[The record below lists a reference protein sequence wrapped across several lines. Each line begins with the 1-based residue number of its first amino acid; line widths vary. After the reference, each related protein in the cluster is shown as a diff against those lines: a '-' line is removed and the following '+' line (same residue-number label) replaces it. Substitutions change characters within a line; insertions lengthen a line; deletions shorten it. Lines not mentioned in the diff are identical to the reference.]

1 MDNEDYLNQS
11 AIRKAAKKES
21 HPLPDW
27 LEVGQYVFSTEH
39 QQNVKVLGFLGHIVN
54 CLVLGEPTHI
64 EIDKLSPSTIEV
76 KEFDVSKI
84 SHLTYASVATEWQT
98 EIKDIQIFPG
108 YDANC
113 SPIPKNLHPSLKQAL
128 LQTGINE
135 FYSHQ
140 IQAWNELN
148 NEHSICITT
157 PTASGKSNSFIPF
170 AFHQALTKQRTSLFI
185 YPLKALASDQFSKL
199 EKLNQALPSH
209 EQLFIAK
216 CTGDVPLETRKGYFK
231 GVKSPD
237 IIVISPDV
245 LHHLLYHANKSQLI
259 LLKDFL
265 SRLNLIVCDESHT
278 YISSF
283 GIHFANLL
291 RRLRLAAQNCGAKTD
306 ISRGGSGSA
315 PVSSSSEVSSEPARA
330 PSTGNLIEEINWVIS
345 TATISNPLELASQL
359 TGLEPNEI
367 TLINESGA
375 RSYEKTLLVFNP
387 QNSPNFTCTNLI
399 SSLLNF
405 DLKGLVFVKARHTS
419 KHIFSLLSYH
429 HGGYISSVDLFYGSL
444 RSEQRKERLEK
455 LSTGETKILITTN
468 CLEAGIDLP
477 ELDFV
482 VLRGFSSLNSF
493 WQRGGRCGRKSPGL
507 IIFIPN
513 SNNHIDYYYATQ
525 PQRLLSPVEKVKIQ
539 PNYPSILSRH
549 LLCAAAEGGMTC
561 EEVPQYFGDKS
572 DLITAELLK
581 QKQLRWSNRQRLCQK
596 GYPHKDV
603 SLRGIQDET
612 ISLIDVKTSRKI
624 EEMSLYLA
632 HKECHTGAIY
642 LIAEE
647 GKTHVWR
654 CQKLDLK
661 QKKALVQ
668 LEESSDKRTK
678 PDIQLVVEPSYKL
691 EEPKIV
697 NTTIPNGNLR
707 LIFYWGKVKR
717 QVIGF
722 KEVQLVYA
730 PTRIN
735 RNCSH
740 YHVPKAPQE
749 TRCPGCGWTLKQR
762 LNTQEI
768 EEFEFEQPLET
779 TIEVPMFRIEVNETL
794 AAAITNKA
802 QAIKKALLKTYKD
815 PDDIPHQLSP
825 TFTSEPVHLAL
836 HSLCHL
842 LTKTVPLLFLASHQD
857 LSSYTEQ
864 RPANIGTSHRTIAYI
879 FDSVHEGCGT
889 TEALVNDWESCV
901 EKALD
906 LATNCDC
913 GDNGCPRCLTEIG
926 CPESNDGLSKLL
938 GLWLLEQIG
947 NPLFP

>member
-1 MDNEDYLNQS
+1 MESLNQS
-11 AIRKAAKKES
+11 AIRKAFNQDINPIPE
-21 HPLPDW
+21 W
-27 LEVGQYVFSTEH
+27 LEVGKYAFSTEH
-39 QQNVKVLGFLGHIVN
+39 QKNVKILGFLGHIAN
-54 CLVLGEPTHI
+54 CLILGETVHI

-76 KEFDVSKI
+76 KEFDLSKI
-84 SHLTYASVATEWQT
+84 SHLTYASVASEWQN

-108 YDANC
+108 YDAN
-113 SPIPKNLHPSLKQAL
+113 SSTIPDNIYPSLKKAL
-128 LQTGINE
+128 LETGINE

-140 IQAWNELN
+140 VQAWKELN
-148 NEHSICITT
+148 QGHSICITT

-170 AFHQALTKQRTSLFI
+170 AFHQALTKQKTSLFI
-185 YPLKALASDQFSKL
+185 YPLKALASDQYSKL
-199 EKLNQALPSH
+199 IKLNQALPSQ

-216 CTGDVPLETRKGYFK
+216 CTGDVPLEIRKGYFK
-231 GVKSPD
+231 GVKCPD

-245 LHHLLYHANKSQLI
+245 LHHLLYHTDKSQLI

-291 RRLRLAAQNCGAKTD
+291 RRLRLAVQNCGAKTD

-330 PSTGNLIEEINWVIS
+330 PSTSNLVEEINWVIS
-345 TATISNPLELASQL
+345 TATISNPLELAGQL
-359 TGLEPNEI
+359 TGLSSNKI

-375 RSYEKTLLVFNP
+375 KSHEKTLLVFNP
-387 QNSPNFTCTNLI
+387 QNSPNFASTNLI

-405 DLKGLVFVKARHTS
+405 DLKGLVFVNSRQTG

-444 RSEQRKERLEK
+444 RSDQRKERIEQ

-507 IIFIPN
+507 IIFIPD

-525 PQRLLSPVEKVKIQ
+525 PERLLSPVEKVKIQ

-549 LLCAAAEGGMTC
+549 LLCAAAEGGMNSD
-561 EEVPQYFGDKS
+561 EVTQYFGNKS

-581 QKQLRWSNRQRLCQK
+581 QKQLSWSLEQRLWK
-596 GYPHKDV
+596 RGYPHKYV

-612 ISLIDVKTSRKI
+612 ISLIDVKTARKI
-624 EEMSLYLA
+624 EEMSLYIA

-642 LIAEE
+642 LTAEE
-647 GKTHVWR
+647 GKTNVWR
-654 CQKLDLK
+654 CEKLDLK
-661 QKKALVQ
+661 QNKALLK
-668 LEESSDKRTK
+668 LEESSDIRTK
-678 PDIQLVVEPSYKL
+678 PDLELVVEPLSKL
-691 EEPKIV
+691 DEAKIV
-697 NTTIPNGNLR
+697 KTAIPNGNLR
-707 LIFYWGKVKR
+707 LIFYWAKVKR
-717 QVIGF
+717 QVTGF
-722 KEVQLVYA
+722 KELQLVYA
-730 PTRIN
+730 PTCIN
-735 RNCSH
+735 RNCGH
-740 YHVPKAPQE
+740 YHVPKASQM
-749 TRCPGCGWTLKQR
+749 TKCPGCGWTLKQR
-762 LNTQEI
+762 LNTQKV
-768 EEFEFEQPLET
+768 EEFEFEPPLET
-779 TIEVPMFRIEVNETL
+779 TIEVPLLRIEVNETL
-794 AAAITNKA
+794 AVAITNQA
-802 QAIKKALLKTYKD
+802 QEIKKAILKTYGD
-815 PDDIPHQLSP
+815 PENIPYQL
-825 TFTSEPVHLAL
+825 TSGFRYKPVHLAL

-864 RPANIGTSHRTIAYI
+864 RSANIGTSNATIAYI

-889 TEALVNDWESCV
+889 TEALVNDWDSCV
-901 EKALD
+901 EKALE

-913 GDNGCPRCLTEIG
+913 GDIGCPRCLTEIG

-938 GLWLLEQIG
+938 GLWLLEQISHS
-947 NPLFP
+947 

>member
-1 MDNEDYLNQS
+1 MDSMDSLNQS
-11 AIRKAAKKES
+11 AIRKAVKQDIN
-21 HPLPDW
+21 PIPDW
-27 LEVGQYVFSTEH
+27 LEVGQYAFSTEH
-39 QQNVKVLGFLGHIVN
+39 QKNVKVNGFLGHIAN
-54 CLVLGEPTHI
+54 CLVSGEIVQI
-64 EIDKLSPSTIEV
+64 EIEKLSPSTIEV
-76 KEFDVSKI
+76 TEFDVSNI
-84 SHLTYASVATEWQT
+84 SHLTYADVATEWQN

-108 YDANC
+108 DDAKC
-113 SPIPKNLHPSLKQAL
+113 STIPTDIHSSLKQAL
-128 LQTGINE
+128 LQTGIND

-140 IQAWNELN
+140 LQAWNELN
-148 NEHSICITT
+148 QGNSICITT

-170 AFHQALTKQRTSLFI
+170 AFHQALTKQKTSIFI

-199 EKLNQALPSH
+199 EKLNQALQYH

-216 CTGDVPLETRKGYFK
+216 CTGDVPLETRNNSFK
-231 GVKSPD
+231 GVKCPD

-245 LHHLLYHANKSQLI
+245 LHHLLYHTDKSQLV

-291 RRLRLAAQNCGAKTD
+291 RRLRLAAQNSNNSVEK
-306 ISRGGSGSA
+306 IS
-315 PVSSSSEVSSEPARA
+315 
-330 PSTGNLIEEINWVIS
+330 WVIS

-359 TGLEPNEI
+359 TGLSSKQI

-375 RSYEKTLLVFNP
+375 KSHEKTLLVFNP
-387 QNSPNFTCTNLI
+387 QNSPNFASTNLI

-405 DLKGLVFVKARHTS
+405 DLKGLVFVNSRQTG

-444 RSEQRKERLEK
+444 RGEQRKERIEQ
-455 LSTGETKILITTN
+455 LSTGDTKILITTN

-507 IIFIPN
+507 IIFVPD

-525 PQRLLSPVEKVKIQ
+525 PERLLSPVEKVKIQ

-549 LLCAAAEGGMTC
+549 LLCAAAEGGMNSD
-561 EEVPQYFGDKS
+561 EVTQYFGDKS

-581 QKQLRWSNRQRLCQK
+581 QKQLSWSLGQRLWK
-596 GYPHKDV
+596 RGYPHKYV

-612 ISLIDVKTSRKI
+612 ISLIDVKTSKVL
-624 EEMSLYLA
+624 EEMSLYIA

-642 LIAEE
+642 LTASE
-647 GKTHVWR
+647 GKTNVWR
-654 CQKLDLK
+654 CKELDLK
-661 QKKALVQ
+661 QNKAF
-668 LEESSDKRTK
+668 LELENSSDKRTK
-678 PDIQLVVEPSYKL
+678 PDVQLAVEPLSKL
-691 EEPKIV
+691 EDPKIV
-697 NTTIPNGNLR
+697 KTAIANGNLR

-717 QVIGF
+717 QVMGF
-722 KEVQLVYA
+722 KELQLVYA
-730 PTRIN
+730 PTCIN

-740 YHVPKAPQE
+740 YQVPKAEQM
-749 TRCPGCGWTLKQR
+749 TKCPGCGWTLKQR

-768 EEFEFEQPLET
+768 DKFEFQPPLET
-779 TIEVPMFRIEVNETL
+779 TIEVPLLRIEVNETL
-794 AAAITNKA
+794 ATAITNKVIE
-802 QAIKKALLKTYKD
+802 IKKVILKTYKD

-825 TFTSEPVHLAL
+825 NFTYEPVHLAL

-864 RPANIGTSHRTIAYI
+864 RPTNIGTSNRTIAYI

-889 TEALVNDWESCV
+889 TEALVNDWDSCV
-901 EKALD
+901 EKASL

-913 GDNGCPRCLTEIG
+913 GDMGCPRCLTEIG

-938 GLWLLEQIG
+938 GLWLLEQMASST
-947 NPLFP
+947 

>member
-1 MDNEDYLNQS
+1 MDSMDSLNQS
-11 AIRKAAKKES
+11 AIREAVKQDIY
-21 HPLPDW
+21 PIPDW
-27 LEVGQYVFSTEH
+27 LEVGKYAFSTEH
-39 QQNVKVLGFLGHIVN
+39 QRNVKVNGFLGHIAN
-54 CLVLGEPTHI
+54 CLVSGETVHI
-64 EIDKLSPSTIEV
+64 EIEKLSPSTIEV
-76 KEFDVSKI
+76 TEFDISKI
-84 SHLTYASVATEWQT
+84 SHLTYASVATEWQN

-108 YDANC
+108 DSAK
-113 SPIPKNLHPSLKQAL
+113 SSTIPAEIHPSLKQAL
-128 LQTGINE
+128 IQTGINE

-140 IQAWNELN
+140 LKAWNELN
-148 NEHSICITT
+148 QGHSICITT

-170 AFHQALTKQRTSLFI
+170 SFHQALTKQRTSLFI
-185 YPLKALASDQFSKL
+185 YPLKALASDQYSKL
-199 EKLNQALPSH
+199 IKLNQALPSQ

-216 CTGDVPLETRKGYFK
+216 CTGDVPLETRKNYFK
-231 GVKSPD
+231 GVKCPD

-245 LHHLLYHANKSQLI
+245 LHHLLYHTDKSQLV

-291 RRLRLAAQNCGAKTD
+291 RRLRLAAQN
-306 ISRGGSGSA
+306 SGNSA
-315 PVSSSSEVSSEPARA
+315 LRLRLGLV
-330 PSTGNLIEEINWVIS
+330 EEINWVIS

-359 TGLEPNEI
+359 TGLSSNQI

-375 RSYEKTLLVFNP
+375 KSHEKTLLVFNP
-387 QNSPNFTCTNLI
+387 QNSPNFASTNLI

-405 DLKGLVFVKARHTS
+405 DLKGLVFVNSRQTA

-444 RSEQRKERLEK
+444 RSEQRKERIEQ
-455 LSTGETKILITTN
+455 LSNCETKILITTN

-507 IIFIPN
+507 IIFIPD

-549 LLCAAAEGGMTC
+549 LLCAAAEGGLNSD
-561 EEVPQYFGDKS
+561 EVTQYFGDKS
-572 DLITAELLK
+572 DLVTAELLK
-581 QKQLRWSNRQRLCQK
+581 QKQLSWSLGKRLWK
-596 GYPHKDV
+596 RGYPHKYV

-612 ISLIDVKTSRKI
+612 ISLIDVKTSKI
-624 EEMSLYLA
+624 LEEMSLYIA

-642 LIAEE
+642 LTASE
-647 GKTHVWR
+647 GKTNVWR
-654 CQKLDLK
+654 CKELDLK
-661 QKKALVQ
+661 QNKAF
-668 LEESSDKRTK
+668 LELENSSDKRTK
-678 PDIQLVVEPSYKL
+678 PDVQLAIEPLSKL
-691 EEPKIV
+691 EDPSIV
-697 NTTIPNGNLR
+697 KTAIPNGNLR

-717 QVIGF
+717 QVMGF
-722 KEVQLVYA
+722 KELQLVYA
-730 PTRIN
+730 PTCIN

-740 YHVPKAPQE
+740 YQIPKASQM
-749 TRCPGCGWTLKQR
+749 TKCPGCGWTLKQR

-768 EEFEFEQPLET
+768 AKFEFKPPLET
-779 TIEVPMFRIEVNETL
+779 TIEVPLLRIEVNETL
-794 AAAITNKA
+794 ATAITNKA
-802 QAIKKALLKTYKD
+802 QEIKKAILKTYHN

-825 TFTSEPVHLAL
+825 TFSYEPVHLAL

-889 TEALVNDWESCV
+889 TEALVNDWDNCV
-901 EKALD
+901 EKALE

-913 GDNGCPRCLTEIG
+913 GDMGCPRCLTEIG

-938 GLWLLEQIG
+938 GIWLLEQIA
-947 NPLFP
+947 NSP

>member
-1 MDNEDYLNQS
+1 MDSMDSLNQS
-11 AIRKAAKKES
+11 AIREAVKQDIY
-21 HPLPDW
+21 PIPDW
-27 LEVGQYVFSTEH
+27 LEVGKYAFSTEH
-39 QQNVKVLGFLGHIVN
+39 QRNVKVNGFLGHIAN
-54 CLVLGEPTHI
+54 CLVSGETVHI
-64 EIDKLSPSTIEV
+64 EIEKLSPSTIEV
-76 KEFDVSKI
+76 TEFDISKI
-84 SHLTYASVATEWQT
+84 SHLTYASVATEWQN

-108 YDANC
+108 DSAK
-113 SPIPKNLHPSLKQAL
+113 SSTIPAEIHPSLKQAL
-128 LQTGINE
+128 IQTGINE

-140 IQAWNELN
+140 LKAWNELN
-148 NEHSICITT
+148 QGHSICITT

-185 YPLKALASDQFSKL
+185 YPLKALASDQYSKL
-199 EKLNQALPSH
+199 IKLNQALPSQ

-216 CTGDVPLETRKGYFK
+216 CTGDVPLETRKNYFK
-231 GVKSPD
+231 GVKCPD

-245 LHHLLYHANKSQLI
+245 LHHLLYHTDKSQLV

-291 RRLRLAAQNCGAKTD
+291 RRLRLAAQN
-306 ISRGGSGSA
+306 SGNSA
-315 PVSSSSEVSSEPARA
+315 LRLRLGLV
-330 PSTGNLIEEINWVIS
+330 EEINWVIS

-359 TGLEPNEI
+359 TGLSSNQI

-375 RSYEKTLLVFNP
+375 KSHEKTLLVFNP
-387 QNSPNFTCTNLI
+387 QNSPNFASTNLI

-405 DLKGLVFVKARHTS
+405 DLKGLVFVNSRQTA

-444 RSEQRKERLEK
+444 RSEQRKERIEQ
-455 LSTGETKILITTN
+455 LSNCETKILITTN

-507 IIFIPN
+507 IIFIPD

-549 LLCAAAEGGMTC
+549 LLCAAAEGGLNSD
-561 EEVPQYFGDKS
+561 EVTQYFGDKS
-572 DLITAELLK
+572 DLVTAELLK
-581 QKQLRWSNRQRLCQK
+581 QKQLSWSLGKRLWK
-596 GYPHKDV
+596 RGYPHKYV

-612 ISLIDVKTSRKI
+612 ISLIDVKTSKI
-624 EEMSLYLA
+624 LEEMSLYIA

-642 LIAEE
+642 LTASE
-647 GKTHVWR
+647 GKTNVWR
-654 CQKLDLK
+654 CKELDLK
-661 QKKALVQ
+661 QNKAF
-668 LEESSDKRTK
+668 LELENSSDKRTK
-678 PDIQLVVEPSYKL
+678 PDVQLAVEPLSKL
-691 EEPKIV
+691 EDPKIV
-697 NTTIPNGNLR
+697 KTAIANGNLR

-717 QVIGF
+717 QVMGF
-722 KEVQLVYA
+722 KELQLVYA
-730 PTRIN
+730 PTCIN

-740 YHVPKAPQE
+740 YQIPKASQV
-749 TRCPGCGWTLKQR
+749 TKCPGCGWTLKQR

-768 EEFEFEQPLET
+768 EKFEFEPPLET
-779 TIEVPMFRIEVNETL
+779 TIEVPLLRIEVNETL
-794 AAAITNKA
+794 ATAITNKVIE
-802 QAIKKALLKTYKD
+802 IKKAILKSYKD

-825 TFTSEPVHLAL
+825 TFTYEPVHLAL

-889 TEALVNDWESCV
+889 TEALVNDWDSCV
-901 EKALD
+901 EKALL

-913 GDNGCPRCLTEIG
+913 GDMGCPRCLTEIG

-938 GLWLLEQIG
+938 GLWLLEQITHS
-947 NPLFP
+947 